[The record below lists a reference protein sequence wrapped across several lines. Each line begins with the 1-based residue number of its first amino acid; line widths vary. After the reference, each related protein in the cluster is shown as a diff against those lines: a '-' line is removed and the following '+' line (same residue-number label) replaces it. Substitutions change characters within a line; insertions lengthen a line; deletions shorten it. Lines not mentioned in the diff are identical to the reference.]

1 MSDFEIINSY
11 LGQLLLSAMPEYACD
26 ECRSAFA
33 TMEALAAHYK
43 RDHPEV
49 AKKYLKDTS
58 C

>member
-1 MSDFEIINSY
+1 LLISEIIISY
-11 LGQLLLSAMPEYACD
+11 SGQLLAMPEYACD

-43 RDHPEV
+43 HDHPKA
-49 AKKYLKDTS
+49 AKNYLKDTS

>member
-1 MSDFEIINSY
+1 M
-11 LGQLLLSAMPEYACD
+11 LSAMPEYACD